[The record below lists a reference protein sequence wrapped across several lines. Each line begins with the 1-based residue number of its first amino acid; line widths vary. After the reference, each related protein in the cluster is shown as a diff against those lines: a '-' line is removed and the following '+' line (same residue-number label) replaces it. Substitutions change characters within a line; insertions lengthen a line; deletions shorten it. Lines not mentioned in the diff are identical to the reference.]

1 MHDRALFENF
11 RKQNVGDIK
20 MRDIA
25 QMTKKELAEEIK
37 RLKKLIAQTE
47 DFDERLELEKKRAD
61 LIDELYRRVKESR
74 DKSPT
79 FSAKELLSKRPPV
92 LEFFHTGIRALDE
105 NLNGL
110 IRGGF
115 VQVAA
120 ASGAGKTTIMA
131 RLLANLAQG
140 QKVAHFD
147 FEMGEYKLFFLLQNF
162 LKTDRQKEN
171 YYINTET
178 HKLDDLVKE
187 ITYLAD
193 QGIKVFLI
201 DSKMKIETDEKDTYK
216 SASKISHELSKLTKS
231 GNITIILINQMS
243 DSAIREGRAE
253 LKGSG
258 DQVYDSDVILVLTK
272 VLDRENSVKGEPPVH
287 REDRRG
293 IMCVKNRFGRLFK
306 DEIYRHEILPNE
318 ITATTAQVVEMPTI

>member
-1 MHDRALFENF
+1 
-11 RKQNVGDIK
+11 
-20 MRDIA
+20 
-25 QMTKKELAEEIK
+25 MTKKELANEIK
-37 RLKKLIAQTE
+37 RLKYQIAQTQ

-61 LIDELYRRVKESR
+61 LIDKLYAMIKEEKE
-74 DKSPT
+74 KSPT
-79 FSAKELLSKRPPV
+79 FTAKELLSKRPPV
-92 LEFFHTGIRALDE
+92 LEFYKTGIRAIDE

-110 IRGGF
+110 VKGGF
-115 VQVAA
+115 IQVAA

-131 RLLANLAQG
+131 RILSNLARNH
-140 QKVAHFD
+140 KVAHFD
-147 FEMGEYKLFFLLQNF
+147 FEMGEYKLFFLLRNF
-162 LKTDRQKEN
+162 LKEENQLKN

-178 HKLDDLVKE
+178 HKLDDLIKE
-187 ITYLAD
+187 ITYLSD
-193 QGIKVFLI
+193 QGIKIFLI

-272 VLDRENSVKGEPPVH
+272 LVDKENSVKGEPPVPD
-287 REDRRG
+287 ETKRG
-293 IMCVKNRFGRLFK
+293 ILCVKNRFGGLFR
-306 DEIYRHEILPNE
+306 DEIYRHEILEEKTEVKE
-318 ITATTAQVVEMPTI
+318 ITPQIEMPQI